1 MENNFTRYSNIVV
14 PMRNYSKC
22 ALENCL
28 EEYGDMGY
36 QLASTQMIENAY
48 RTKEMYLFFTREEK
62 D

>member
-1 MENNFTRYSNIVV
+1 MENNFTKYSNIVV
-14 PMRNYSKC
+14 PIRNYSEFTLQ
-22 ALENCL
+22 ACL

-36 QLASTQMIENAY
+36 QLVSTQMIENAY

>member
-14 PMRNYSKC
+14 PMRSYLKC
-22 ALENCL
+22 VLENCS

-36 QLASTQMIENAY
+36 QLVSTQMIENAY